1 MNMAG
6 RVLMNQ
12 HMSQNLEDGINRKWG
27 KELLIL
33 TVRTARFASRS
44 RFLKNFFSLFIYLFS
59 SFCLF

>member
-33 TVRTARFASRS
+33 TVKTARFGSR
-44 RFLKNFFSLFIYLFS
+44 
-59 SFCLF
+59 